1 MWFFNVLL
9 IKFYAGSVSCRFWP
23 ACVAGVF
30 LMAGCA
36 TPHRYPAVTEERAA
50 YVCSF
55 GEFVEWPAAVFTS
68 PEAPFV
74 IGIYG
79 SGTLDGEL
87 PSLAAGRRI
96 NERKVVIRPI
106 QSEMEIPQCQILFI
120 SGSGRH
126 FLPGIVARL
135 KNASV
140 LTVSED
146 LDYFDES
153 GVMINLF
160 EGGGKT
166 LFEINNA
173 AANRAGLKISS
184 KLLALAQPLPK

>member
-9 IKFYAGSVSCRFWP
+9 IRFCAGSVSCRLGL

-30 LMAGCA
+30 LMTGCA
-36 TPHRYPAVTEERAA
+36 TQHRNPAVTEERAA
-50 YVCSF
+50 YICSF
-55 GEFVEWPAAVFTS
+55 GEFVEWPAAAFTN
-68 PEAPFV
+68 PKAPFV

-79 SGTLDGEL
+79 AGDLDGEL
-87 PSLAAGRRI
+87 PSLAQGRRI
-96 NERKVVIRPI
+96 NGHEAVIRPI
-106 QSEMEIPQCQILFI
+106 QSEVEIPQCQILFI
-120 SGSGRH
+120 SGSERH
-126 FLPGIVARL
+126 FLPGLVTRL
-135 KNASV
+135 KDASV

-146 LDYFDES
+146 LDHFDES

-160 EGGGKT
+160 EVGGKK

-184 KLLALAQPLPK
+184 KLLALAQP